1 MYVYTLMLSLAATW
15 VLSDAHDRL
24 NAGANYLK
32 RKEDEKKNALSA
44 PCEVNDET
52 GACEKEVCIRS
63 AANLPGHVDSWP
75 RKPAPESWVKLEAG
89 GRLVCKARATH
100 YTRPASRY
108 TDPFLMRRADRQAR
122 KQRDATGPEKPSV
135 HKHSETPPC
144 RTYVPTGPSL

>member
-122 KQRDATGPEKPSV
+122 KQRARRHWSRKAVRP
-135 HKHSETPPC
+135 
-144 RTYVPTGPSL
+144 